1 MTFQDSK
8 ELKYLIE
15 KDKWTLYD
23 VSNPPKGRAYTW
35 EELEKRNPA
44 ESYEIGHQYL
54 FVPIPKQ
61 GHTLREAYT
70 PTKGLGPSLTIENPD
85 DEIWAGLE
93 VQHKS
98 IGLIAIFTR
107 LFMTPRYSML
117 SSPETEL
124 LIQPDLVAVR
134 YERLLEAFQKYFRI
148 VEPEELGLTVPIPM
162 PGKDTTH

>member
-1 MTFQDSK
+1 
-8 ELKYLIE
+8 
-15 KDKWTLYD
+15 
-23 VSNPPKGRAYTW
+23 
-35 EELEKRNPA
+35 
-44 ESYEIGHQYL
+44 
-54 FVPIPKQ
+54 
-61 GHTLREAYT
+61 
-70 PTKGLGPSLTIENPD
+70 LGPSLTIENPD